1 MCSPTVSVAAVADC
15 SRHVWT
21 NQSTRKR
28 LGSTSPAWGQP
39 GFTEVKLTRAM
50 MTHYDSKAEIRL
62 QAAESELAN
71 SRRLGSNF
79 PVLV

>member
-39 GFTEVKLTRAM
+39 GFTEVKDLGGLRG
-50 MTHYDSKAEIRL
+50 
-62 QAAESELAN
+62 QADARDDDTL
-71 SRRLGSNF
+71 
-79 PVLV
+79 